1 MAQVHCR
8 CSEADKK
15 TIEQNAAS
23 MNMTITDLVIARCKD
38 LPVWDKE
45 ASRDVYKAMMALTA
59 EMNYIGKNINQAV
72 VAIHKLKFVERDQCS
87 RLDEFNRLFE
97 EYLQK
102 RDALS
107 SALEKAV
114 R

>member
-15 TIEQNAAS
+15 MIQQNAALL
-23 MNMTITDLVIARCKD
+23 NMTITDLIIDRCKN
-38 LPVWDKE
+38 LPVQDKK
-45 ASRDVYKAMMALTA
+45 ASRNLYQAMMMLTA

-72 VAIHKLKFVERDQCS
+72 VAIHKLKFVGINQCQ
-87 RLDEFNRLFE
+87 RLDDFNMLFK

-107 SALEKAV
+107 HALEKAV
-114 R
+114 Q

>member
-1 MAQVHCR
+1 MAQIHCR

-15 TIEQNAAS
+15 TIEQNAALL
-23 MNMTITDLVIARCKD
+23 NITITELVLARCKN
-38 LPVWDKE
+38 LPVQNKE
-45 ASRDVYKAMMALTA
+45 AAREIYQAMMVLTS

-72 VAIHKLKFVERDQCS
+72 VAIHKLKFVDTSQFR
-87 RLDEFNRLFE
+87 RLDEFNMLFK
-97 EYLQK
+97 EYLDK